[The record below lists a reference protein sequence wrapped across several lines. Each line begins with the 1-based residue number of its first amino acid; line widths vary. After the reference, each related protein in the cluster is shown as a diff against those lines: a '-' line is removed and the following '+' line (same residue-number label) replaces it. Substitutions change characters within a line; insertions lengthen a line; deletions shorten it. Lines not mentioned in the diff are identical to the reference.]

1 MEDQEMDAE
10 EVLVMKVTYAW
21 TMENV
26 QVRFI
31 FYSLT
36 LHIRKIFTFIFNID
50 NFFTIIHIL
59 YDIVTMDC
67 LNVERELTTVPKS
80 IIISK
85 NYPDIYDHSSNC
97 SAKVTFTKSQNM
109 VVYFLDFDVQQNS
122 AENSECDKD
131 YLEVSSVSHKDRVRV
146 DRLCGYTIPEPIALN
161 ASTAYLLFYSDA
173 SLGYAGFMIYLDTGK
188 DV

>member
-1 MEDQEMDAE
+1 MEDQEMDAQ
-10 EVLVMKVTYAW
+10 EVLVMKVIYVW

-31 FYSLT
+31 FYSPT
-36 LHIRKIFTFIFNID
+36 LHIYIYIKHRQ
-50 NFFTIIHIL
+50 FFTIIHIL

-67 LNVERELTTVPKS
+67 LNVEKELTTVPQS

-97 SAKVTFTKSQNM
+97 SAKVTFSKNQNI

-131 YLEVSSVSHKDRVRV
+131 YLEISSVSHKDRAMV

-161 ASTAYLLFYSDA
+161 ASTAYLIFYSDA
-173 SLGYAGFMIYLDTGK
+173 SLGYDGFMIYLDTGK

>member
-31 FYSLT
+31 FYSPT
-36 LHIRKIFTFIFNID
+36 LYLRVKSFTFVFNI
-50 NFFTIIHIL
+50 NTFYHYHIL

-131 YLEVSSVSHKDRVRV
+131 YLEVSSVSHKDRVMV

-161 ASTAYLLFYSDA
+161 ASTAYLIFYSDA
-173 SLGYAGFMIYLDTGK
+173 SLGYDGFMIYLDTGK

>member
-1 MEDQEMDAE
+1 
-10 EVLVMKVTYAW
+10 
-21 TMENV
+21 
-26 QVRFI
+26 
-31 FYSLT
+31 
-36 LHIRKIFTFIFNID
+36 
-50 NFFTIIHIL
+50 
-59 YDIVTMDC
+59 MDC